1 MSTPVRIAVIIP
13 AGPRDDIVDTLD
25 SVVRYTDPVS
35 RVIVVVDDTSGV
47 HGDRDHIGSL
57 SPDIAVIDPVP
68 ARPGT
73 DGGLWVKVAAAY
85 RWVLDRYQPALIM
98 RLDADAL
105 VLGSGIETAAEAA
118 FGQDPQVGLLG
129 SYRRGPTGAVR
140 DFTPVARELRAEIGL
155 RGLRDPRLRAG
166 LRGFTRLARQHGY
179 EDGEH
184 VLGCAYLHSF
194 AAASK
199 INQNGWFDQPWLEAS
214 RLCDDQIMSLL
225 TVAAGYRIADFGG
238 PEHPLA
244 LKWQGLPAHPADL
257 LANGKLVTHS
267 VRSWGDLSEKE
278 IRGIFAAARASAHYR

>member
-1 MSTPVRIAVIIP
+1 MPTPVRIAVIIP

-35 RVIVVVDDTSGV
+35 RVIVVVDDTKGA
-47 HGDRDHIGSL
+47 HGDRGHIASP

-85 RWVLDRYQPALIM
+85 RWVLQRYRPALIM

-105 VLGSGIETAAEAA
+105 FLGPGIEAAAEAA
-118 FGQDPQVGLLG
+118 FGQDPRVGLLG
-129 SYRRGPTGAVR
+129 SYRVGPTGAPR
-140 DFTPVARELRAEIGL
+140 DFAPVASELHAEIGP
-155 RGLRDPRLRAG
+155 RGLRNPRLRTG
-166 LRGFTRLARQHGY
+166 LRHFTRLARQHGY

-194 AAASK
+194 PAASR
-199 INQNGWFDQPWLEAS
+199 INANGWFDQPWLEAS

-238 PEHPLA
+238 PSGPLA

-257 LANGKLVTHS
+257 LATGKIVTHS
-267 VRSWGDLSEKE
+267 VRSWGGLSEKE
-278 IRGIFAAARASAHYR
+278 IRGIFAAARASAHLR

>member
-1 MSTPVRIAVIIP
+1 MPTPVRIAVIIP

-25 SVVRYTDPVS
+25 SVVQYTDPAS
-35 RVIVVVDDTSGV
+35 RVIIVVDDTKGAY
-47 HGDRDHIGSL
+47 GDQDHIASR

-68 ARPGT
+68 ARPGV

-85 RWVLDRYQPALIM
+85 RWVLERYQPAMIM

-105 VLGSGIETAAEAA
+105 VLGSGIEAAAEAA
-118 FGQDPQVGLLG
+118 FGRDPQVGLLG
-129 SYRRGPTGAVR
+129 SYRVGPTGAPR
-140 DFTPVARELRAEIGL
+140 DFAPVARELRAEIGL

-166 LRGFTRLARQHGY
+166 LRRLTRLARQHGY

-184 VLGCAYLHSF
+184 VLGCAYLHSL
-194 AAASK
+194 AAASS
-199 INQNGWFDQPWLEAS
+199 INANGWFDQPWLEAC

-225 TVAAGYRIADFGG
+225 TVAAGYRITDFGG
-238 PEHPLA
+238 PSGPLA
-244 LKWQGLPAHPADL
+244 LKWRGLPAHPADL

-278 IRGIFAAARASAHYR
+278 IRGIFAAARASAHLR

>member
-1 MSTPVRIAVIIP
+1 MPVRIAVIIP

-25 SVVRYTDPVS
+25 SVVRYTDPAS
-35 RVIVVVDDTSGV
+35 RVIVVVDDTKGA
-47 HGDRDHIGSL
+47 HGDRDHIASL

-85 RWVLDRYQPALIM
+85 RWLLERYQPALIM

-105 VLGSGIETAAEAA
+105 FLGRGIEAAAEAA

-129 SYRRGPTGAVR
+129 SYRVGPTGAPR
-140 DFTPVARELRAEIGL
+140 DFAPVARELRAEIGL
-155 RGLRDPRLRAG
+155 PGLRDPRLRTG
-166 LRGFTRLARQHGY
+166 LRRFTRLARQHGY

-184 VLGCAYLHSF
+184 VLGCAYLHSLP
-194 AAASK
+194 AASK
-199 INQNGWFDQPWLEAS
+199 INQNGWFDQPWLEDS

-238 PEHPLA
+238 PSGPLA

-278 IRGIFAAARASAHYR
+278 IRGIFASARASAHLR

>member
-1 MSTPVRIAVIIP
+1 MPTPVRIAVLIP

-25 SVVRYTDPVS
+25 SVVRYTDSAS
-35 RVIVVVDDTSGV
+35 RVIVVVDDTKGV
-47 HGDRDHIGSL
+47 HGDRDHIASL
-57 SPDIAVIDPVP
+57 SPDIAIIDPVP

-73 DGGLWVKVAAAY
+73 DGGLWLKVAAAY
-85 RWVLDRYQPALIM
+85 RWLLERYQPGLIM

-105 VLGSGIETAAEAA
+105 FLGSGIEAAGEAA
-118 FGQDPQVGLLG
+118 FGQDPQVGMLG
-129 SYRRGPTGAVR
+129 SYRIGPSGAAR

-155 RGLRDPRLRAG
+155 PGLRNPRLRTG
-166 LRGFTRLARQHGY
+166 LRHFTRLAREHGY

-194 AAASK
+194 PVAHK

-238 PEHPLA
+238 PADPLA
-244 LKWQGLPAHPADL
+244 LKWQGLPAHPDDL

-267 VRSWGDLSEKE
+267 VRSWGGLSEKE
-278 IRGIFAAARASAHYR
+278 IRGIFAAARASAHLR